1 MNEKFYDLKKEKQDK
16 MINGAMQIFARYG
29 YRHAS
34 TDEMVK
40 VSGVSKGLWFH
51 YFENKKGLYTFV
63 TGYALKYAILE
74 LSMVVDA
81 KETDYFKLM
90 IQMERG
96 KMNMM
101 EKYPFLPL
109 FLVSL
114 SKERDEEAISL
125 IQEARERYDERISE
139 IMIKADYSKIRAKAE
154 TGKVNKMITYTLEAL
169 TQEYYESAIF
179 RKEQYLEEA
188 DSYLQMIKSLTYR

>member
-1 MNEKFYDLKKEKQDK
+1 
-16 MINGAMQIFARYG
+16 
-29 YRHAS
+29 
-34 TDEMVK
+34 
-40 VSGVSKGLWFH
+40 
-51 YFENKKGLYTFV
+51 
-63 TGYALKYAILE
+63 
-74 LSMVVDA
+74 
-81 KETDYFKLM
+81 
-90 IQMERG
+90 
-96 KMNMM
+96 MNMM